1 MSCIEKIDNKKINYI
16 LVISAFVF
24 NLLIFAPLEIYYTNK
39 SELWFNVKEFLPV
52 ILIVSLLTFLFLLLI
67 IEKLNKKR
75 NVFINILFSLLLG
88 LYIQGNFLNFGYG
101 VLDGTEINWN
111 SMIGKAIINTI
122 VWIIILLIPFAFKKL
137 KKEKKFTI
145 VSSVIS
151 AGIIA
156 IEIITLIVLIITQKT
171 NRDNLGLENKNIFN
185 LSKKENI
192 IVFMADTFEAKYMN
206 KILEENPEYKDKL
219 EDFTYFDNCTG
230 VSTFTYSSLPTLF
243 TGEECQVG
251 KTLEEN
257 LEYCFGNTKLYDV
270 LEKNNYS
277 AEIYTE
283 KALMP
288 NDYKI
293 KNLSSDINLSHDL
306 ITNSKV
312 ALNMYKYTLY
322 RYMPHVL
329 KPNFYLTNND
339 FNQIKAEDK
348 FVDYKSDTYY
358 LEDVEFNKE
367 LIYEGITSNN
377 KKNSFKFYHMNGI
390 HGPFNTTEEIEYNNT
405 VTYSKLPEETRMC
418 NEAKASVNILCNYVN
433 ELKKAGIYDQTTII
447 FLADHGYANRF
458 HVTLLVKKANDSH
471 EFNVSSAPVSLK
483 EDLIPTILN
492 TATKSKDYGKD
503 FFDYKEN
510 EIRARQTT
518 DYVYE
523 SYVYTGDRH
532 KVFSKITYQ
541 TDSHAQDSKAYYIVD
556 EQYVDE
562 DKELTQKYNFG
573 NKINLQQI
581 SNLQEIK
588 LIGFNTEK
596 TVFHLDFGTN
606 YTKNASV
613 VINRKQTNTDVV
625 AKFYIDQIYGTTQ
638 TINFKIAGEQIYSQK
653 LDNNSIPKEI
663 SFIIPKDIWNKNE
676 NITIDM
682 EFPNAGEESDV
693 NVVNSAIK
701 LKTIEFTN

>member
-1 MSCIEKIDNKKINYI
+1 MSYIEKINNKKINYI

-39 SELWFNVKEFLPV
+39 SELWFNVKEFLPIV
-52 ILIVSLLTFLFLLLI
+52 LIISILVFLFLLLI
-67 IEKLNKKR
+67 VEKLNKKR
-75 NVFINILFSLLLG
+75 KLFVNILFSLLLG

-101 VLDGTEINWN
+101 VLDGSEIKWN

-122 VWIIILLIPFAFKKL
+122 IWIIILLLPFVFKKL
-137 KKEKKFTI
+137 KKEEKFTMI
-145 VSSVIS
+145 SSIIS

-156 IEIITLIVLIITQKT
+156 IEIITLTTLIATQKT

-206 KILEENPEYKDKL
+206 KILEENPEYKNKL

-257 LEYCFGNTKLYDV
+257 LEYCFKKTKLYNV

-293 KNLSSDINLSHDL
+293 KNLSNDINLSHDL

-312 ALNMYKYTLY
+312 TLNMYKYTLY

-339 FNQIKAEDK
+339 FNQIKAKDK
-348 FVDYKSDTYY
+348 SVDYKSGTYY
-358 LEDVEFNKE
+358 LEDIEFNTD
-367 LIYEGITSNN
+367 LINEGITASS

-405 VTYSKLPEETRMC
+405 VSYSKFSEETRMC
-418 NEAKASVNILCNYVN
+418 NEAKASINILYNYVN
-433 ELKKAGIYDQTTII
+433 ELKEAGIYDQTTII
-447 FLADHGYANRF
+447 FLADHGYENRF
-458 HVTLLVKKANDSH
+458 HITLLVKKANDRH

-483 EDLIPTILN
+483 DDLIPTILN

-510 EIRARQTT
+510 ETRTRQTT

-523 SYVYTGDRH
+523 SYMYTGDRH

-541 TDSHAQDSKAYYIVD
+541 TESHAQDSKAYYIAD
-556 EQYVDE
+556 EQYLNE
-562 DKELTQKYNFG
+562 NKELTQKYSFG
-573 NKINLQQI
+573 KKVDLDQINN
-581 SNLQEIK
+581 SQEIK

-596 TVFHLDFGTN
+596 TVFYLDFGTN
-606 YTKNASV
+606 HTKNASV
-613 VINRKQTNTDVV
+613 VVNRKQSNTDVI
-625 AKFYIDQIYGTTQ
+625 AKFHIDQIYGTTQ
-638 TINFKIAGEQIYSQK
+638 TINFKIDEEQLHSQK
-653 LDNNSIPKEI
+653 LESSSAEKEI
-663 SFIIPKDIWNKNE
+663 TFIIPKEIWNKNE
-676 NITIDM
+676 NVTIDI
-682 EFPNAGEESDV
+682 ELPNAGQESDV

-701 LKTIEFTN
+701 LNSIEFAN